1 MAGNKPAALFCFRT
15 NLAIFNIDVIK
26 KAGDGNGGNLWKT
39 EKQTTAHNKA
49 QPSADSYCDGG
60 IGFCRRMYIRSY
72 FDSIMERGGKTVVLF
87 ASGTGY
93 GADMGDNL
101 VQGDRL

>member
-1 MAGNKPAALFCFRT
+1 
-15 NLAIFNIDVIK
+15 
-26 KAGDGNGGNLWKT
+26 
-39 EKQTTAHNKA
+39 
-49 QPSADSYCDGG
+49 
-60 IGFCRRMYIRSY
+60 MYIRSY
-72 FDSIMERGGKTVVLF
+72 FDSIMERGDKTVVLF